1 MNTKIETLIKKSLC
15 LNSNSNTVLVSQKD
29 NILTLETSNFMVK
42 IPVNSNETFEGIT
55 SSDIIKSNSIDNIKF
70 ITRIEDTSNEYRHSF
85 ETYSKKVVINPVNFK
100 KLLLQKTQSNNANI
114 CNAVWFNYDNMYETN
129 GHYIIAIND
138 AYSENDFSFGIDK
151 KIVELLKNC
160 TEYLYVSY
168 ENNDTDYHKSQNTSI
183 ELNIDGIL
191 FHFNSVISICDFK
204 SMIHNAM
211 SFKSQILKEYK
222 FDNLK
227 EFSKLLASAKNDEK
241 RIVLNF
247 NKDKLTAYNIFRIAG
262 TTNDY
267 RKNEIGTCNS
277 SYHSDDEL
285 NQIVIDSNYAKKIK
299 DTLKNETEILLK
311 LEGDE
316 RYGLN
321 KMTIR
326 NSNLTLIIMGV
337 VNCNIIE

>member
-15 LNSNSNTVLVSQKD
+15 LNSNTNKVLVSQKD

-42 IPVNSNETFEGIT
+42 IPVDSNETFKGFT

-70 ITRIEDTSNEYRHSF
+70 ITRIEDTSNEYRHEF
-85 ETYSKKVVINPVNFK
+85 KTYSKKVVINPVNFK

-114 CNAVWFNYDNMYETN
+114 CDAVWFNYDNMYETN
-129 GHYIIAIND
+129 GHYIIAINN
-138 AYSENDFSFGIDK
+138 AYSENDCTFGIDK

-160 TEYLYVSY
+160 TEYLFVSY

-191 FHFNSVISICDFK
+191 FHYNSVITICDFK

-241 RIVLNF
+241 RIVLDF
-247 NKDKLTAYNIFRIAG
+247 KKDKLTAYNIFNAG
-262 TTNDY
+262 TINNY
-267 RKNEIGTCNS
+267 KMSEIGTCNS
-277 SYHSDDEL
+277 NYHSDDEL
-285 NQIVIDSNYAKKIK
+285 NRIVIDSNYAKKIK
-299 DTLKNETEILLK
+299 DAIKNDAEILLK
-311 LEGDE
+311 LEGDK
-316 RYGLN
+316 RYGIN

-337 VNCNIIE
+337 VNCNFIE

>member
-15 LNSNSNTVLVSQKD
+15 LNSNTNKVLVSQKD

-42 IPVNSNETFEGIT
+42 IPVNSNETFEGFT

-70 ITRIEDTSNEYRHSF
+70 ITRIEDTSNEYRHEF
-85 ETYSKKVVINPVNFK
+85 KTYSKKVVINPVNFK

-114 CNAVWFNYDNMYETN
+114 CDAVWFNYDNMYETN
-129 GHYIIAIND
+129 GHYIIAINN
-138 AYSENDFSFGIDK
+138 AYSENDCTFGIDK

-160 TEYLYVSY
+160 TEYLFVSY

-191 FHFNSVISICDFK
+191 FHYNSVITICDFK

-241 RIVLNF
+241 RIVLDF
-247 NKDKLTAYNIFRIAG
+247 KKDKLTAYNIFNAG
-262 TTNDY
+262 TINNY
-267 RKNEIGTCNS
+267 KMSEIGTCNS
-277 SYHSDDEL
+277 NYHSDDEL
-285 NQIVIDSNYAKKIK
+285 NRIVIDSNYAKKIK
-299 DTLKNETEILLK
+299 DAIKNDAEILLK
-311 LEGDE
+311 LEGDK
-316 RYGLN
+316 RYGIN
-321 KMTIR
+321 KMTIT
-326 NSNLTLIIMGV
+326 NSNLTLIIMGI
-337 VNCNIIE
+337 VNCNFIE

>member
-1 MNTKIETLIKKSLC
+1 MNTKIENLIKKSLC

-29 NILTLETSNFMVK
+29 YILTLETSNFMVK
-42 IPVNSNETFEGIT
+42 IPVNNNEAFTGVT

-70 ITRIEDTSNEYRHSF
+70 ITQIKDTSNEYRHEFKS
-85 ETYSKKVVINPVNFK
+85 YSKKVVINPVNFK
-100 KLLLQKTQSNNANI
+100 KLLLQKMRSNNANI
-114 CNAVWFNYDNMYETN
+114 CNSVWFNNGNMYETN

-138 AYSENDFSFGIDK
+138 AYSENDYNFGIDK

-183 ELNIDGIL
+183 KFNIDGIQ
-191 FHFNSVISICDFK
+191 FHYNSVISICEFN
-204 SMIHNAM
+204 SMIRNVM

-222 FDNLK
+222 FDNLT

-241 RIVLNF
+241 RIVLDF
-247 NKDKLTAYNIFRIAG
+247 NKEKLTAYNIFRIAG

-267 RKNEIGTCNS
+267 KKCEIGTCKS
-277 SYHSDDEL
+277 CYHSDNEL
-285 NQIVIDSNYAKKIK
+285 NRIVIDSNYAKKIK
-299 DTLKNETEILLK
+299 DAIKNDAEILLK
-311 LEGDE
+311 LEGGE
-316 RYGLN
+316 RYSIN
-321 KMTIR
+321 KMTIT

>member
-15 LNSNSNTVLVSQKD
+15 LNSNTNTVLVKQKD

-55 SSDIIKSNSIDNIKF
+55 SSDIIKSNNIDNIKF
-70 ITRIEDTSNEYRHSF
+70 ITRIEDTSNEYRHEF
-85 ETYSKKVVINPVNFK
+85 KTYSKKVVINPVNFK

-183 ELNIDGIL
+183 ELNIEGIL

-211 SFKSQILKEYK
+211 SFKSKILKEYK

-227 EFSKLLASAKNDEK
+227 EFTKLLASAKNDEK
-241 RIVLNF
+241 RIVLDF

-267 RKNEIGTCNS
+267 KKSEIGTCNS
-277 SYHSDDEL
+277 NYHSDDEL

-299 DTLKNETEILLK
+299 DAIKNDAEILLK

>member
-15 LNSNSNTVLVSQKD
+15 LNSNSNKVLVSQKD

-42 IPVNSNETFEGIT
+42 IPVNSSESFEGIT

-70 ITRIEDTSNEYRHSF
+70 ITRIEDTPEYRHEF
-85 ETYSKKVVINPVNFK
+85 KTYSKKVVINPVNFK

-138 AYSENDFSFGIDK
+138 AYSENDYSFGIDK
-151 KIVELLKNC
+151 KIVDLLKNC

-227 EFSKLLASAKNDEK
+227 EFTKLLASAKNDEK

-247 NKDKLTAYNIFRIAG
+247 NKDKLTAYNIFKITG
-262 TTNDY
+262 TINDY
-267 RKNEIGTCNS
+267 KINEIGTCKNS
-277 SYHSDDEL
+277 YYSDDEL

-316 RYGLN
+316 RYGIN
-321 KMTIR
+321 KMTIT

>member
-15 LNSNSNTVLVSQKD
+15 LNSNSNKVLVSQKD

-55 SSDIIKSNSIDNIKF
+55 SSDIVKSNSIDNIKF
-70 ITRIEDTSNEYRHSF
+70 ITRIEDTSNEYRHEF
-85 ETYSKKVVINPVNFK
+85 KTYSNKIVIDPANFK
-100 KLLLQKTQSNNANI
+100 KLLLQKTYSNNATI
-114 CNAVWFNYDNMYETN
+114 CNSVWFNHDNMYEAN
-129 GHYIIAIND
+129 GHYIIAINN
-138 AYSENDFSFGIDK
+138 AYSETDSFGIDK

-160 TEYLYVSY
+160 TEYLFVSY
-168 ENNDTDYHKSQNTSI
+168 EDNDWHSHKSQNTSI
-183 ELNIDGIL
+183 KLDIDGIL

-204 SMIHNAM
+204 SMIHSAM
-211 SFKSQILKEYK
+211 SFKSKILKEYK

-267 RKNEIGTCNS
+267 KKSEIGTCNS
-277 SYHSDDEL
+277 NYHSDDEL

-299 DTLKNETEILLK
+299 DALKNETEILLK

>member
-15 LNSNSNTVLVSQKD
+15 LNSNTNKVLVSQKD

-42 IPVNSNETFEGIT
+42 IPVNSNETFEGFT

-70 ITRIEDTSNEYRHSF
+70 ITRIEDTSNEYRHEF
-85 ETYSKKVVINPVNFK
+85 KTYSKKVVINPVNFK

-114 CNAVWFNYDNMYETN
+114 CDAVWFNYDNMYETN
-129 GHYIIAIND
+129 GHYIIAINN
-138 AYSENDFSFGIDK
+138 AYSENYCTFGIDK

-160 TEYLYVSY
+160 TEYLFVSY

-191 FHFNSVISICDFK
+191 FHYNSVITICDFK

-241 RIVLNF
+241 RIVLDF
-247 NKDKLTAYNIFRIAG
+247 KKDKLTAYNIFNAG
-262 TTNDY
+262 TINNY
-267 RKNEIGTCNS
+267 KMSEIGTCNS
-277 SYHSDDEL
+277 NYHSDDEL
-285 NQIVIDSNYAKKIK
+285 NRIVIDSNYAKKIK
-299 DTLKNETEILLK
+299 DAIKNDAEILLK
-311 LEGDE
+311 LEGDK
-316 RYGLN
+316 RYGIN

-337 VNCNIIE
+337 VNCNFIE

>member
-15 LNSNSNTVLVSQKD
+15 LNSNSNKVLVSQKD

-70 ITRIEDTSNEYRHSF
+70 ITRIEDTSKEYRHEF
-85 ETYSKKVVINPVNFK
+85 KTYSKKVVINPVNFK

-129 GHYIIAIND
+129 GHYIIAINN
-138 AYSENDFSFGIDK
+138 AYSENDYNFGIDK

-160 TEYLYVSY
+160 TEYLFVSY

-227 EFSKLLASAKNDEK
+227 EFTKLLASAKNDEK
-241 RIVLNF
+241 RIVLDF
-247 NKDKLTAYNIFRIAG
+247 KKDKLTAYNIFRIAG

-267 RKNEIGTCNS
+267 KKSEIGTCNS
-277 SYHSDDEL
+277 NYHSDDEL

-299 DTLKNETEILLK
+299 DAIKNDAEILLK
-311 LEGDE
+311 LEGDN
-316 RYGLN
+316 RYGIN
-321 KMTIR
+321 KITIR

>member
-15 LNSNSNTVLVSQKD
+15 LNSNTNKVLVSQKD

-42 IPVNSNETFEGIT
+42 IPVDSNECFEGFT
-55 SSDIIKSNSIDNIKF
+55 SSDIVKSNNIDNIKF
-70 ITRIEDTSNEYRHSF
+70 ITRIEDTSNEYRHEFKS
-85 ETYSKKVVINPVNFK
+85 YDKKVVINPANFK

-138 AYSENDFSFGIDK
+138 AYSSETDCFGIDK

-183 ELNIDGIL
+183 ELNIDGII

-227 EFSKLLASAKNDEK
+227 EFTKLLASAKNDEK

-267 RKNEIGTCNS
+267 KKCEIGTCNN
-277 SYHSDDEL
+277 SYYSDDEL
-285 NQIVIDSNYAKKIK
+285 NQIVIDSNYTKKIK
-299 DTLKNETEILLK
+299 DTLKNESEILLK
-311 LEGDE
+311 LEGDK
-316 RYGLN
+316 RYGIN
-321 KMTIR
+321 KMTIT